1 MLENDPVRALEN
13 FGKIRR
19 QINLVAV
26 KLLKDH
32 RLHPKQMVMLRFVN
46 RHGKVTLTQLAA
58 GTATDMAAASRAI
71 GPLIK
76 QGWLK
81 KARDPKDGRC
91 WIIQLTPRA
100 ARKMPGIERV
110 YSGLAKMFYAP
121 LNEREGRDFLRLL
134 TKVSERLQSALD

>member
-46 RHGKVTLTQLAA
+46 RHGRVTLTQLAE

-81 KARDPKDGRC
+81 KARDPKDARC

-100 ARKMPGIERV
+100 ARKMPGVERV
-110 YSGLAKMFYAP
+110 YTELARRLSAP
-121 LNEREGRDFLRLL
+121 LSAKEGKVLLRLL
-134 TKVSERLQSALD
+134 TKVSERLQTEL